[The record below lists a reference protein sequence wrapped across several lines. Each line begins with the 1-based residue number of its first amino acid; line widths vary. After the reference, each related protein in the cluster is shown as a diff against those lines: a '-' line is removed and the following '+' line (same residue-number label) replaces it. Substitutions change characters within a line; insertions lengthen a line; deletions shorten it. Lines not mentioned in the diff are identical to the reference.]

1 MTSSPGDMQPQGPDS
16 NGLLAPMY
24 VPLTDVDQAVGRVLL
39 TTLGRARIAAYLTS
53 VPGLDDDARR
63 RLFVAAD
70 ERSDA
75 RTIVASVLRST
86 GVDNPPTAP
95 ETSHSIPPEPVRDPL
110 DGVDTEAAFAE
121 LVADWHVDT
130 LKAVRDAERQL
141 REEDAEWRA
150 RLVQQRPAGA
160 GDGDDLVWLDD
171 DHYVPPPPPP
181 LPRLSA
187 PTIGAIAL
195 IGFAIAVLAVGT
207 RLGFGTDLRFLLG
220 IGGIL
225 CAGYILVTR
234 LRPRPDEDE
243 DDDGAVI

>member
-1 MTSSPGDMQPQGPDS
+1 MTSSPGESQPPGPDS

-24 VPLTDVDQAVGRVLL
+24 VPLTDVDQEVGRTLL
-39 TTLGRARIAAYLTS
+39 TTLGRARIAAYLTG
-53 VPGLDDDARR
+53 VPGVADEARR

-75 RTIVASVLRST
+75 RTIVASVLRSS
-86 GVDNPPTAP
+86 GGAVAAAPAP
-95 ETSHSIPPEPVRDPL
+95 EQPVRDPL
-110 DGVDTEAAFAE
+110 DGVDTETAFAE

-130 LKAVRDAERQL
+130 LKAVREAERQL
-141 REEDAEWRA
+141 REEDAQWRA
-150 RLVQQRPAGA
+150 RLVQQQPAGA
-160 GDGDDLVWLDD
+160 DAGGDDLVWLDD

-195 IGFAIAVLAVGT
+195 IALAIAVLAVGA
-207 RLGFGTDLRFLLG
+207 RLGFDSDLRFLLG

-225 CAGYILVTR
+225 AAGYILVTR
-234 LRPRPDEDE
+234 LRPRTDEDE